1 MVVVE
6 MEVKEVVRID
16 EVVMEDMDVV
26 EDACERVFKVG
37 ELVEFWAG
45 PVVRAYRTDSGEPA
59 YVKEIYGQGWY
70 GIKMVGSFGGRN
82 RRVNWKSL
90 FKDGSFQKQVGSGFG
105 ARVRTSGRRLE
116 RVRLAAEAKFE
127 DALRASKR
135 DLSKAERQQEA
146 LTKDVEERLKR
157 QERETRKDAKDLS
170 AGFKRQL
177 EEMRD
182 ENREVMQALRDDVE
196 EKERGTRINVRELRQ
211 KVSSL
216 MEQVG
221 QEKQDQADLAK
232 HLRKEQ
238 KKRTVLM
245 GTVDA
250 WKDRHAD
257 LDHKTIEKDNRL
269 KVLERDLAETVR
281 ERKTLVIREE
291 RDVLSNRLEVDKLK
305 RKRQDLNEQLAK
317 SREDVSMLAEQSCQ
331 VCSCHCNRLASSQFF
346 PYPFYDT
353 VEETARSSH
362 SIREGVGT
370 KQV

>member
-1 MVVVE
+1 
-6 MEVKEVVRID
+6 
-16 EVVMEDMDVV
+16 
-26 EDACERVFKVG
+26 
-37 ELVEFWAG
+37 
-45 PVVRAYRTDSGEPA
+45 
-59 YVKEIYGQGWY
+59 
-70 GIKMVGSFGGRN
+70 
-82 RRVNWKSL
+82 VNWKSL

-116 RVRLAAEAKFE
+116 MVRLAAEAKFE

-157 QERETRKDAKDLS
+157 QERVTRKDAKDLS

-177 EEMRD
+177 DEMRE

-221 QEKQDQADLAK
+221 QDKQDQADLAK
-232 HLRKEQ
+232 QLTKEQ

-257 LDHKTIEKDNRL
+257 LDQKTIDKDNRL

-281 ERKTLVIREE
+281 EKKTLVIRGE

-305 RKRQDLNEQLAK
+305 RERQELNAKLAK
-317 SREDVSMLAEQSCQ
+317 SHEDVSMLAEHSCQ
-331 VCSCHCNRLASSQFF
+331 VCSCHCNRLSSSQFF
-346 PYPFYDT
+346 PYPYY
-353 VEETARSSH
+353 
-362 SIREGVGT
+362 
-370 KQV
+370 

>member
-1 MVVVE
+1 MEVREVVE
-6 MEVKEVVRID
+6 TD
-16 EVVMEDMDVV
+16 EVVMEDMDEV
-26 EDACERVFKVG
+26 EEACERVFEVG

-59 YVKEIYGQGWY
+59 YVKEIHGLGWY

-105 ARVRTSGRRLE
+105 ARVRSRGRRLE
-116 RVRLAAEAKFE
+116 MARLAAEAKFE

-177 EEMRD
+177 DEMRD
-182 ENREVMQALRDDVE
+182 ESREVMQAFRDDVE
-196 EKERGTRINVRELRQ
+196 EKERGTRKNVRELRQ

-232 HLRKEQ
+232 HLRNEQ
-238 KKRTVLM
+238 KKRTALM
-245 GTVDA
+245 FTVDA

-257 LDHKTIEKDNRL
+257 LDQKTIDKDNRL
-269 KVLERDLAETVR
+269 KVMGRDLAETVR
-281 ERKTLVIREE
+281 EKQTLVKRGEK
-291 RDVLSNRLEVDKLK
+291 DVFSNRLEVDKLM
-305 RKRQDLNEQLAK
+305 RERQDLDEQLAK
-317 SREDVSMLAEQSCQ
+317 SHEEVSMLVEQSCQ
-331 VCSCHCNRLASSQFF
+331 VCSCHCNRLSSSLIC
-346 PYPFYDT
+346 PYPDCDT
-353 VEETARSSH
+353 VEGTARSSQ
-362 SIREGVGT
+362 SIGDGT
-370 KQV
+370 A